1 MGNKDNIKASNPIA
15 HYFQENMGILIAL
28 AGLCIFLGIMNRR
41 FFTWSNWLTILDN
54 VSKTGFLAIGI
65 MLCIML
71 GGIDLIAGAG
81 IACSGVL
88 CICCMERWHLPMIVA
103 IIAGLLV
110 GLIAGMANGF
120 IIAYSGIHP
129 FVVTL
134 AMQSILRGIAYLLA
148 NAQPV
153 PLYVNEV
160 FPNIGIAR
168 VFGIPLPIIY
178 LIILFIIQWLLLS
191 KTKTG
196 RYIYAVGGNE
206 TAARFSGINVEK
218 IKILVWTFSG
228 LLCAFA
234 GIVLSAKLKS
244 GQPSTSVGAE
254 TDAIASCVLGGTS
267 MYGGTGRTSGVI
279 IGVFIIGVISNG
291 LTLMHLD
298 VNWQYVVKGVI
309 ILVAVYSDMVR
320 QRKSQARKE

>member
-1 MGNKDNIKASNPIA
+1 MGKNDNKASNPIA
-15 HYFQENMGILIAL
+15 HYFQENMGILIAFV
-28 AGLCIFLGIMNRR
+28 ALCIFLEIMNQR

-54 VSKTGFLAIGI
+54 VSKTGYLAIGI

-88 CICCMERWHLPMIVA
+88 CVVCMERWGLPMVVA

-110 GLIAGMANGF
+110 GVIAGMANGF

-134 AMQSILRGIAYLLA
+134 AMQSILRGAAYLLA
-148 NAQPV
+148 GAQPV

-160 FPNIGIAR
+160 FPRIGIAR
-168 VFGIPLPIIY
+168 VFGVPLPIIY
-178 LIILFIIQWLLLS
+178 LVILFFLQWLLLN

-196 RYIYAVGGNE
+196 RYVYAVGGNE

-218 IKILVWTFSG
+218 IKILVWTISG
-228 LLCAFA
+228 VLCAFA
-234 GIVLSAKLKS
+234 GIVLAAKLKS

-267 MYGGTGRTSGVI
+267 MYGGTGRTSGMI

>member
-1 MGNKDNIKASNPIA
+1 MGKKNEMKASNPFV
-15 HYFQENMGILIAL
+15 HFFQENLGILVAF
-28 AGLCIFLGIMNRR
+28 AVLCIFLEIMNQR
-41 FFTWSNWLTILDN
+41 FFTWPNWLTILDN

-65 MLCIML
+65 MLTIML

-88 CICCMERWHLPMIVA
+88 CIICMERWHLPMVVA

-178 LIILFIIQWLLLS
+178 LVILFFVQWLLLN

-228 LLCAFA
+228 VLCAFA
-234 GIVLSAKLKS
+234 GVVLSAKLKS

-267 MYGGTGRTSGVI
+267 MYGGTGRTSGMI
-279 IGVFIIGVISNG
+279 IGVFIIGVITNG

-309 ILVAVYSDMVR
+309 ILVAVYSDMIR